1 MDVQG
6 GKQGADASE
15 DAQAVELAS
24 HCTSPDRTVFT
35 EPGNTEAWIS
45 TDYTVTCDD

>member
-6 GKQGADASE
+6 GERDGDANEGAP
-15 DAQAVELAS
+15 AVELAS

-35 EPGNTEAWIS
+35 EPGNHEAWIS
-45 TDYTVTCDD
+45 TDYTVACDD